1 MDEWDELESRYK
13 PKGNYKMHD
22 ENKNALLNNYVVPP
36 FSVLDTKAGYWQ
48 DRKKQLFD
56 YVGDSTKG
64 RHVETISSNLI
75 EMNSTSMFDPVL
87 CEIIYKWYC
96 PTNGK
101 IIDCFA
107 GGAVRGLMAY
117 KFGYSYIGIDLSR
130 KQIEENVKRAKQL
143 RIKPNNG
150 LVWKCDDSL
159 NIDKY
164 AEDGSFDLLF
174 TCPPY
179 FNLEVYSDDNRDIS
193 NMNIV
198 EFEKTYKMIL
208 QKTVNKL
215 KNNRFAVIVVGNVR
229 NEDGVYIDLVGMTNK
244 IMEQCG
250 CGLYNDCVL
259 LEALGSAPIRASRM
273 FGSYRKQIH
282 VHQNVLVYYKGV
294 PNKKNLKKFMSL
306 VEK

>member
-1 MDEWDELESRYK
+1 MDEWDELELRYK

-48 DRKKQLFD
+48 DRKKQLLD
-56 YVGDSTKG
+56 YVGDSTKV
-64 RHVETISSNLI
+64 RCVETISSNLI
-75 EMNSTSMFDPVL
+75 GMNNTSMFDPVL
-87 CEIIYKWYC
+87 CEIMYKWYC
-96 PTNGK
+96 PKDGK

-107 GGAVRGLMAY
+107 GGAVRGLIAY
-117 KFGYSYIGIDLSR
+117 KLGYNYIGIDLSR

-143 RIKPNNG
+143 GIKSNSG

-164 AEDGSFDLLF
+164 AKDDSFDLLF

-179 FNLEVYSDDNRDIS
+179 FNLEVYSNDSRDIS

-215 KNNRFAVIVVGNVR
+215 KNNRFAVIIVGNVR

-294 PNKKNLKKFMSL
+294 PNKKNMKKFMSL

>member
-48 DRKKQLFD
+48 DRKKKQLFD

-130 KQIEENVKRAKQL
+130 KQIEENVNRAKQL

-250 CGLYNDCVL
+250 C
-259 LEALGSAPIRASRM
+259 
-273 FGSYRKQIH
+273 
-282 VHQNVLVYYKGV
+282 
-294 PNKKNLKKFMSL
+294 
-306 VEK
+306 